1 MAFQTIVQDGARSH
15 SEANNIPIRSFD
27 IIYTLVDEIKEII
40 QGLKGEEK
48 SEVNIGSA
56 RILEVFPRGKV
67 QKIAGVRVTD
77 GKILRNARVRLIRN
91 SEIIFD
97 GGIESMRHLTQNV
110 TELSNNLEGGI
121 VLNGFHEL
129 EIEDLL
135 ECYELK

>member
-1 MAFQTIVQDGARSH
+1 M
-15 SEANNIPIRSFD
+15 
-27 IIYTLVDEIKEII
+27 
-40 QGLKGEEK
+40 KGEEK

-67 QKIAGVRVTD
+67 QNIAGVRVTD
-77 GKILRNARVRLIRN
+77 GKILRNARVRLVRN

-110 TELSNNLEGGI
+110 TELTNNLEGGI

-129 EIEDLL
+129 EIEDVL

>member
-1 MAFQTIVQDGARSH
+1 MKAVVTTAPEVS
-15 SEANNIPIRSFD
+15 SPS
-27 IIYTLVDEIKEII
+27 VKES
-40 QGLKGEEK
+40 L
-48 SEVNIGSA
+48 
-56 RILEVFPRGKV
+56 PP
-67 QKIAGVRVTD
+67 KIAGVRVTD

-110 TELSNNLEGGI
+110 TELTNNLEGGI